1 MSCFKRWLWLVGFS
15 LLFVSMTACSLE
27 PSVQI
32 GNESTEKVVGSSSLQ
47 TTNRASD
54 RQSDAI
60 KNAEKQGRK
69 ITYKAT
75 VSIDIRD
82 YQKTRNLIGKLVSQA
97 QGYMVNSTEYQNQN
111 RKQVGTFIYRV
122 PQKNFDSF
130 INNMKTMSLDGNIRQ
145 ITIKGNDVT
154 EEIVDLNARLKAK
167 KATEKRLF
175 ELMGKTTDSASLL
188 RISGQ
193 LDHVQVEIER
203 IEGKLKYLNHRVDF
217 SEIVIHLRQE
227 EAVSAPDN
235 ASMGQKMKEAFVDS
249 VIGIV
254 NVGKI
259 LLIFFAGAIPVLI
272 VLSLI
277 GIPIYLIIRRYI
289 KRKS

>member
-1 MSCFKRWLWLVGFS
+1 MSYFKRGLWFIGFS
-15 LLFVSMTACSLE
+15 LLFVPLMACSSE
-27 PSVQI
+27 SPVPI
-32 GNESTEKVVGSSSLQ
+32 GNESSEKVVGSSSLQ
-47 TTNRASD
+47 TNRASV
-54 RQSDAI
+54 RQSDVI
-60 KNAEKQGRK
+60 KNADKQGRK

-75 VSIDIRD
+75 VSIDIKD
-82 YQKTRNLIGKLVSQA
+82 YQKARNQIGKLVSQA
-97 QGYMVNSTEYQNQN
+97 QGYMVDSTEYQSQN
-111 RKQVGTFIYRV
+111 RKQVGNFVYRI

-130 INNMKTMSLDGNIRQ
+130 INNMKKMSLDGGIRQ

-167 KATEKRLF
+167 RATEKRLF
-175 ELMGKTTDSASLL
+175 ELMNKTTDSHSLL
-188 RISGQ
+188 RISEQ
-193 LDHVQVEIER
+193 LDRVQGEIER

-217 SEIVIHLRQE
+217 SEVVIHLRQE
-227 EAVSAPDN
+227 EVLPAPDN
-235 ASMGQKMKEAFVDS
+235 ASMGQKMKEAFLNS
-249 VIGIV
+249 VIAIV